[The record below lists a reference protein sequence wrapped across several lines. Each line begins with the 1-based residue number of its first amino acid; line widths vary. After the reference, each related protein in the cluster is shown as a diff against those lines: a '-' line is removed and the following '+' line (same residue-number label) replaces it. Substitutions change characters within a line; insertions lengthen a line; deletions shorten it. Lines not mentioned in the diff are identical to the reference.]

1 MAAVILPVF
10 FLLLLELCLRVSG
23 FGYSTSFLLAPV
35 NNGQKTFVQNNR
47 FGWRFFGR
55 RKARTPAAISILRQK
70 PPNTVRI
77 FVFGESAAF
86 GDPQPAFGLPR
97 VLQATLSLRH
107 PETKFEVVNAAMT
120 AINSHVILPIARDCA
135 RAGGDIW
142 VIYMGNNEVVGPYG
156 AGTVFGSQAP
166 PVPLIRA
173 TLALQTTR
181 LGQLLKWEGE
191 RLHPPAADQ
200 AEWGGMVMFLNQQV
214 GERDPRL
221 ARVYG
226 SFEKNLIDII
236 NTGRASGAG
245 VVVSTVAVNLKDC
258 APFASEPGADGAE
271 SQFRLGRDALARGEW
286 LGARQA
292 LGRARD
298 LDTLR
303 FRCDSRLNEIIR
315 KTASGREGERVF
327 FADADNAFAAA
338 SQGGVPGW
346 NFFYEHVHLNFE
358 GNCLLARTLAEQVE
372 KLLPP
377 TVAAKQNP
385 WPAVSDCA
393 RRLGWTGR
401 DLKSAI
407 GEIFS
412 RLSDPPFA
420 TQINHGEQI
429 QYLTRKAREAA
440 SNTTP
445 AEALRAARLAVQLA
459 PDDAQLHEQLSVAAM
474 AAGQPAEAEAA
485 ARRAVA
491 LLPSSEEYGSQLGLC
506 FVKEEKY
513 EEAVHAYRRAFEL
526 NPEDVTPL
534 QNIGMALAK
543 LGRTEESTKTYQQA
557 LAISPRFGLAW
568 LGLGQNLE
576 GSGQKEE
583 AAKCYRKALAN
594 RIHRPPDL
602 ATLGRFCMSQ
612 GWYQAAATNFDEAIQ
627 LGPAE
632 PDLLNEAGQAHF
644 LYGEEL
650 GKSGQPAAAAGEF
663 RDAVRLLPDVIEA
676 RLNLGIALY
685 HEKQWNE
692 SLTQF
697 ETVLSRNPT
706 NIVAVRYL
714 ELLRKHG
721 VTSASP

>member
-1 MAAVILPVF
+1 MVKRPESHALAGVPSNKAMREYIIVTLPNTSRLKSNRASVKSPGKKESSGSPRMSGWKLWRLRLMAAVILPVF

-214 GERDPRL
+214 GEKDPRL

-315 KTASGREGERVF
+315 KTASGREGKGF
-327 FADADNAFAAA
+327 FLRT
-338 SQGGVPGW
+338 PTMP
-346 NFFYEHVHLNFE
+346 LP
-358 GNCLLARTLAEQVE
+358 LL
-372 KLLPP
+372 
-377 TVAAKQNP
+377 
-385 WPAVSDCA
+385 
-393 RRLGWTGR
+393 
-401 DLKSAI
+401 
-407 GEIFS
+407 
-412 RLSDPPFA
+412 
-420 TQINHGEQI
+420 H
-429 QYLTRKAREAA
+429 
-440 SNTTP
+440 
-445 AEALRAARLAVQLA
+445 RAACR
-459 PDDAQLHEQLSVAAM
+459 DGTFSM
-474 AAGQPAEAEAA
+474 
-485 ARRAVA
+485 
-491 LLPSSEEYGSQLGLC
+491 
-506 FVKEEKY
+506 
-513 EEAVHAYRRAFEL
+513 
-526 NPEDVTPL
+526 
-534 QNIGMALAK
+534 
-543 LGRTEESTKTYQQA
+543 STS
-557 LAISPRFGLAW
+557 I
-568 LGLGQNLE
+568 
-576 GSGQKEE
+576 
-583 AAKCYRKALAN
+583 
-594 RIHRPPDL
+594 
-602 ATLGRFCMSQ
+602 
-612 GWYQAAATNFDEAIQ
+612 
-627 LGPAE
+627 
-632 PDLLNEAGQAHF
+632 
-644 LYGEEL
+644 
-650 GKSGQPAAAAGEF
+650 
-663 RDAVRLLPDVIEA
+663 
-676 RLNLGIALY
+676 
-685 HEKQWNE
+685 
-692 SLTQF
+692 
-697 ETVLSRNPT
+697 
-706 NIVAVRYL
+706 
-714 ELLRKHG
+714 
-721 VTSASP
+721 